1 MDFRRVGGQ
10 LWIYA
15 DHKAEWALIPKY
27 VVWFNER
34 PLQHVDSPPKDK
46 WQADSSQDK
55 ASQEHNLAES
65 RAHLLQAKAVHT
77 RAARE
82 GNE

>member
-15 DHKAEWALIPKY
+15 DHKAEWALTPKY
-27 VVWFNER
+27 VVWFSER

-46 WQADSSQDK
+46 WQADSSQD
-55 ASQEHNLAES
+55 ATQEHNS
-65 RAHLLQAKAVHT
+65 PT
-77 RAARE
+77 
-82 GNE
+82 

>member
-1 MDFRRVGGQ
+1 MGLNLVHSKEARPRE
-10 LWIYA
+10 
-15 DHKAEWALIPKY
+15 AEVLG
-27 VVWFNER
+27 